1 MENKIAVWTHGGKFH
16 ADEISAIALL
26 SLFHPG
32 FIENGYTYVR
42 EFNNP
47 LTNPKSEYWEF
58 GCGDEDEEVTLI
70 AVDIGREFDGVTKFD
85 HHHDPKLEA
94 ACVLIGEWLVKEG
107 YLQERV
113 WKELYMNLFK
123 YISDVDTG
131 KIPGGGD
138 SYGFNAIIRNLQCS
152 TKTISCPSDSLM
164 NRDNIDFHDVLHSVV
179 LPIIAGYHTN
189 IVAMFEEDDNWP
201 TFIKRDGIVEMGLK
215 KCRRWKMFA
224 KDEDVRFAVAR
235 NDRDPKEGIVLTY
248 CQNKYPIV
256 EDLSQT
262 FLHNSKFFA
271 SYKTYEDAKRHA
283 VEMAKMYK
291 EKLELI

>member
-1 MENKIAVWTHGGKFH
+1 MEKELVIWTHAGKFH
-16 ADEISAIALL
+16 ADEVSAIELIKI
-26 SLFHPG
+26 FHPYNVSWERS
-32 FIENGYTYVR
+32 FEYPT
-42 EFNNP
+42 F
-47 LTNPKSEYWEF
+47 SEDYMEINKPT
-58 GCGDEDEEVTLI
+58 VI
-70 AVDIGREFDGVTKFD
+70 ALDVGREFDGVTKFD

-94 ACVLIGEWLVKEG
+94 ACVLAGEWLVKEG

-138 SYGFNAIIRNLQCS
+138 SYGFNALIRNLQCQGMKMELPQS
-152 TKTISCPSDSLM
+152 IMPSVDEL
-164 NRDNIDFHDVLHSVV
+164 DFYAAVEYVSV
-179 LPIIAGYHTN
+179 PIIYGYYKN
-189 IVAMFEEDDNWP
+189 IKTMFEEDDNWP
-201 TFIKRDGIVEMGLK
+201 TFIKRDGIVEMGLE